1 MNLSLGIAILLFL
14 LLFFTMKEG
23 FYSDMNIIG
32 TDDALKSIRKKLDA
46 LNKTVSG
53 FSTSGLNANDAVTS
67 ISKTLQTKDS
77 DLYNSGV
84 IANVTSIKE
93 EIDLYQSNVML
104 LNQAIISLPKSY
116 TVYQY
121 DEMEKNKKNT
131 MSLSDAIENLI
142 LQSNKLSTK
151 LNQIPDS

>member
-14 LLFFTMKEG
+14 LLFFTTKEG
-23 FYSDMNIIG
+23 FYSDMNISNSI
-32 TDDALKSIRKKLDA
+32 DALKSINKKLDT

-53 FSTSGLNANDAVTS
+53 FGTSDLTAMDAVTS
-67 ISKTLQTKDS
+67 ISKTLQSKDS
-77 DLYNSGV
+77 ALYNSGV
-84 IANVTSIKE
+84 MANVASLKE
-93 EIDLYQSNVML
+93 EIDLYQSNVIL
-104 LNQAIISLPKSY
+104 LNQAMISLPKSY

-121 DEMEKNKKNT
+121 DEMEKGKKNT
-131 MSLSDAIENLI
+131 LSLSDAIENLM

>member
-23 FYSDMNIIG
+23 FYSDMNINNSV
-32 TDDALKSIRKKLDA
+32 DALKSINKKLDT
-46 LNKTVSG
+46 LHKTVNG
-53 FSTSGLNANDAVTS
+53 FGTSDLTAMDAVTS

-77 DLYNSGV
+77 ALYNSGV
-84 IANVTSIKE
+84 IAHVTSLKE
-93 EIDLYQSNVML
+93 EIDLYQSNVIL
-104 LNQAIISLPKSY
+104 LNQAMISLPKSY

-121 DEMEKNKKNT
+121 DEMEKGKKNT
-131 MSLSDAIENLI
+131 LSLSDAIENLMI
-142 LQSNKLSTK
+142 QSNKLSTK